1 MKKLKHLSLCMVTCI
16 CMVACTSKQQQENV
30 SDNLPYTVIPF
41 EKGVENVKQVK
52 LSEIA
57 EKITF
62 VPMET
67 TDASLIARP
76 KLMSM
81 VYVDGKIII
90 PCTLGVL
97 AFDEKGKYLNTISRK
112 GQGPGEYVQLRF
124 VSTNEELGML
134 FLQDNLKLLSY
145 RVDGTFV
152 RENKTPTGPCLETLV
167 TQDSITLSALYNST
181 GRQPY
186 RLLLTDTKGDTLKA
200 FPQYDRFEMPDGW
213 NSLYRNTKEDF
224 LYSYK
229 GEFVFH
235 DYYSDTIY
243 TVMRDTLLPRY
254 LLEMGKYH
262 LPKNLRLE
270 VALTGSQREGEEAL
284 KLAQNYLRPTLLEN
298 DRFIVMPYTTWSIW
312 DKSLPT
318 ELMLYNQRTKE
329 CIKVEGG
336 AFVNDMMG
344 TLPFC
349 PDVRIAENVLAEWWE
364 ASELMEL
371 AEEGVELPEN
381 LKNLKEDDN
390 GVLVLVHLKK

>member
-1 MKKLKHLSLCMVTCI
+1 
-16 CMVACTSKQQQENV
+16 
-30 SDNLPYTVIPF
+30 
-41 EKGVENVKQVK
+41 
-52 LSEIA
+52 
-57 EKITF
+57 
-62 VPMET
+62 
-67 TDASLIARP
+67 
-76 KLMSM
+76 
-81 VYVDGKIII
+81 
-90 PCTLGVL
+90 
-97 AFDEKGKYLNTISRK
+97 
-112 GQGPGEYVQLRF
+112 
-124 VSTNEELGML
+124 
-134 FLQDNLKLLSY
+134 
-145 RVDGTFV
+145 
-152 RENKTPTGPCLETLV
+152 
-167 TQDSITLSALYNST
+167 
-181 GRQPY
+181 
-186 RLLLTDTKGDTLKA
+186 
-200 FPQYDRFEMPDGW
+200 MPDGW

-318 ELMLYNQRTKE
+318 ELMLYNQCTKE